1 MPTRLLGRL
10 ADHPV
15 LRRRTL
21 RLRITA
27 LYGVP
32 FLLSGAALLALTNLL
47 ARSGSATA
55 VYPVHAGADPGV
67 AAALAQIQEHAA
79 NQQAADLHQLL
90 VGSTIAL
97 AVMALVSIVLGWVV
111 AGRLLRPLRAM
122 TVTAQRISHD
132 RLHERLAVPGPG
144 DELKDL
150 GDTIDDLLERLEAAF
165 SAQGRFVANASH
177 ELRTPL
183 ATMRASLDVA
193 VAKPGP
199 VPPQTISLAARLRR
213 ELDQVDELLEGLL
226 VLARAQHGVPSGRA
240 VVSLD
245 DLVSTALADRAGA
258 IAAKDL
264 KVTRAGAGA
273 ARVEGSR
280 VLLRRLV
287 DNVVDNAVRHNEEG
301 GWIRLATA
309 TAGGTARLTIE
320 SGGAVLDQD
329 QVQQLAQP
337 FRRLGADRTG
347 SDRGAGLGLS
357 IVAAIAEAHGGTL
370 GLHAGADGGL
380 RVDVELPLAA
390 GAAAASVAAP

>member
-32 FLLSGAALLALTNLL
+32 FLLSGAVLLALTNLL
-47 ARSGSATA
+47 ARSGTATVA
-55 VYPVHAGADPGV
+55 YPVRAGADPGV
-67 AAALAQIQEHAA
+67 AAALAQVQEHAA
-79 NQQAADLHQLL
+79 AQQAADLHQLL

-97 AVMALVSIVLGWVV
+97 AFMALLSIVLGWVV

-122 TVTAQRISHD
+122 TAAARRISHD
-132 RLHERLAVPGPG
+132 RLHERLAVPGPD
-144 DELKDL
+144 DELRDL
-150 GDTIDDLLERLEAAF
+150 GDTIDDLLERLEGAF
-165 SAQGRFVANASH
+165 TAQRRFVANASH

-193 VAKPGP
+193 VAKPEP
-199 VPPQTISLAARLRR
+199 VPPQTMALAARLRR

-226 VLARAQHGVPSGRA
+226 VLARAQHGAASGRA
-240 VVSLD
+240 VVTLD
-245 DLVSTALADRAGA
+245 DLVSTALAERAGA
-258 IAAKDL
+258 IAAKEL
-264 KVTRAGAGA
+264 TVTRAGDG

-287 DNVVDNAVRHNEEG
+287 DNVVDNAVRHNEVG
-301 GWIRLATA
+301 GWLRLATA
-309 TAGGTARLTIE
+309 TDGGLARLTVE
-320 SGGAVLDQD
+320 SGGAVLDRD
-329 QVQQLAQP
+329 QVEQLAQP

-370 GLHAGADGGL
+370 GLHARADGGL
-380 RVDVELPLAA
+380 RVDVVLPTAA
-390 GAAAASVAAP
+390 GVTPAVAP